1 MLIHNHQD
9 WEVDMPYTEKQHRLF
24 QAAAHNPAIAKK
36 HGMSQAEAKKMAGE
50 GVKKT
55 PWHKILKKK

>member
-1 MLIHNHQD
+1 
-9 WEVDMPYTEKQHRLF
+9 MPYTEKQHRLF

-36 HGMSQAEAKKMAGE
+36 TGISQAEAKKMAAK

-55 PWHKILKKK
+55 NWHSVLKKKKK

>member
-1 MLIHNHQD
+1 
-9 WEVDMPYTEKQHRLF
+9 MPYTEKQHRLF

-55 PWHKILKKK
+55 PWHKMLKKK